1 MLTIGAGG
9 GSLAWIDDGGSLRNG
24 PQSAGAE
31 PGPACYGQ
39 GGEEPTNTDA
49 HVVLGRLGTSLI
61 DGAMSLD
68 RGRAETRAAAR
79 RRAAGAGDT
88 EEAAEAVL
96 AVANANMADAIRLIS
111 VRRGYDPREFA
122 LVCFGGAGPLHGAE
136 LARELSIPTVLV
148 PPNPGTTSALGCLLV
163 DVRHDLF
170 TMMLGDAGVA
180 GSRAGGVRV
189 RRAGGAGAASACA
202 RRACPRTGCSCSARS
217 TCATRASGARSRC
230 RSSGRV
236 ESLDA
241 LRGAFEDEHER
252 EHSYRRE
259 SSPVEVYRL
268 NLRAVGVT
276 QKAELARHE
285 PSGSL
290 PEPVETRPRALR
302 GRGVPTTRPCTGAP
316 TCPPA
321 RS

>member
-1 MLTIGAGG
+1 
-9 GSLAWIDDGGSLRNG
+9 
-24 PQSAGAE
+24 
-31 PGPACYGQ
+31 
-39 GGEEPTNTDA
+39 
-49 HVVLGRLGTSLI
+49 
-61 DGAMSLD
+61 
-68 RGRAETRAAAR
+68 
-79 RRAAGAGDT
+79 
-88 EEAAEAVL
+88 VL

-170 TMMLGDAGVA
+170 TMMLGDAGSLDPDEVESEFA
-180 GSRAGGVRV
+180 ALEDQARERMKAEGVPDDRV
-189 RRAGGAGAASACA
+189 QLQ
-202 RRACPRTGCSCSARS
+202 RTIDMRYTGQWRS
-217 TCATRASGARSRC
+217 IAVPV
-230 RSSGRV
+230 SGRV

-241 LRGAFEDEHER
+241 LRRAFEDEHER

-276 QKAELARHE
+276 QKAELAKHSR
-285 PSGSL
+285 SGEL
-290 PEPVETRPRALR
+290 PEPVETRSVRF
-302 GRGVPTTRPCTGAP
+302 TGAGAQDTP
-316 TCPPA
+316 VYRRSDLPAGAELTGPAILEQLDSTVVVPPGVRA
-321 RS
+321 EVDEWLNVRMEVGS

>member
-1 MLTIGAGG
+1 
-9 GSLAWIDDGGSLRNG
+9 
-24 PQSAGAE
+24 
-31 PGPACYGQ
+31 
-39 GGEEPTNTDA
+39 
-49 HVVLGRLGTSLI
+49 VLGRLGTSLI

-68 RGRAETRAAAR
+68 RSAAERALGRVGEPL
-79 RRAAGAGDT
+79 GLDT
-88 EEAAEAVL
+88 EDAAEAVL

-170 TMMLGDAGVA
+170 TMMLGDAGSLDPAQVESEFA
-180 GSRAGGVRV
+180 ALEEQARERMQAEGVPEDRV
-189 RRAGGAGAASACA
+189 QLQ
-202 RRACPRTGCSCSARS
+202 RTIDMRYTGQWRS
-217 TCATRASGARSRC
+217 IAVPVSGE
-230 RSSGRV
+230 V

-241 LRGAFEDEHER
+241 LRAAFEDEHER

-276 QKAELARHE
+276 QKAELARHS
-285 PSGSL
+285 PGGSL
-290 PEPVETRPRALR
+290 PEPVETRSVRFAGDGSHDTPVYRRADLPA
-302 GRGVPTTRPCTGAP
+302 GTELTGPAILEQLDSTVVVPPGVRAEVDEWLNVRMEVG
-316 TCPPA
+316 
-321 RS
+321 